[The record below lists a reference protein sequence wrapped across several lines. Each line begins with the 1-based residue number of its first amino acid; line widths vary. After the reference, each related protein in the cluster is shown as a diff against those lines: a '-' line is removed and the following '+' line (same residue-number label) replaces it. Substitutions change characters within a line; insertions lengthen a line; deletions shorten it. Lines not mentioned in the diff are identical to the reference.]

1 MPAILECPMS
11 LRHRIPAGAAVLLL
25 SAPFALPLS
34 SREPAR
40 RIVTTGTAAVRE
52 RETAQTTI
60 VISAETLANLPGPR
74 KIDELI
80 ATLPSNRRTSVGSL
94 PDGWNAE
101 QKGRQIRMFG
111 PARDSVYGR
120 LDLDGN
126 YTKDYAGKQ
135 ATLQSGFGGVLDE
148 PIRVTMPLWPRVDP
162 TPDLEGILTYPPSAA
177 PGQPLLIGVSPSY
190 RTGVWSVSTDI
201 GTVPLIPIESLLD
214 VPASNLPIALNTL
227 RGSQALGDLLA
238 RPEPRPYITVF
249 PDSGGYRRV
258 TFTDRWGEK
267 TVDAPLPI
275 AAAPFTSQP
284 PAVTSVARFVF
295 GGQSVCVGGSFP
307 DLQTPYRLVLDGT
320 TPLDAWGASRSHAMI
335 GIPDTIAP
343 GPHTIGLS
351 SSSTTVTVGIL
362 RLDAS
367 IDQNKLWRGESTTLR
382 LGVTGTDR
390 PVPISVLN
398 RTPGIIS
405 IDGGAR
411 QTVTT
416 PGGVNNAVSKGVTG
430 TQRGDFSIDVRV
442 NVPGCGQ

>member
-1 MPAILECPMS
+1 MS
-11 LRHRIPAGAAVLLL
+11 LGHRLPAAAAALLL
-25 SAPFALPLS
+25 SAPFALSLS

-52 RETAQTTI
+52 RATAQTTI
-60 VISAETLANLPGPR
+60 VISAESIQNLPGPR
-74 KIDELI
+74 RIDELI
-80 ATLPSNRRTSVGSL
+80 ATLPDNRRTSVGSV
-94 PDGWNAE
+94 PEGWNVE
-101 QKGRQIRMFG
+101 QKGRQIRLFG
-111 PARDSVYGR
+111 PARESVYGR

-135 ATLQSGFGGVLDE
+135 ATLQSGLGGVRDE
-148 PIRVTMPLWPRVDP
+148 PIKITLPLWPRVDP
-162 TPDLEGILTYPPSAA
+162 TPDLEGILTYPPTAA
-177 PGQPLLIGVSPSY
+177 PGEPLLIGVSPSY

-214 VPASNLPIALNTL
+214 VPATDLPIALNNL
-227 RGSQALGDLLA
+227 RGSQALTDLLA
-238 RPEPRPYITVF
+238 RPAPRPYITAF

-275 AAAPFTSQP
+275 TATQYTPQP
-284 PAVTSVARFVF
+284 PAVTSVAPFVF
-295 GGQSVCVGGSFP
+295 GGQSVCVAGSFP
-307 DLQTPYRLVLDGT
+307 DLQAAYRLVLDGT
-320 TPLDAWGASRSHAMI
+320 TPLDAWGASHSHAMI
-335 GIPDTIAP
+335 GIPDAIAP

-351 SSSTTVTVGIL
+351 GSSTTVTVGVL

-390 PVPISVLN
+390 PIPISVLN

-405 IDGGAR
+405 IEGGAR

-416 PGGVNNAVSKGVTG
+416 PGGVNNAVSKSVTG

-442 NVPGCGQ
+442 NVPGCGR